1 MAIELLVA
9 LWEGFIASSAG
20 CVVVLMLR
28 RPWARLFGAAST
40 PLLWAL
46 VPLSL
51 LAVWLPAPS
60 LAVQEGWGVLPSIE
74 ATTLASTPEVEV
86 TTTSR
91 FDLALLLAPW
101 AAGSALATLYFVLL
115 QRRFRRRLGRLR
127 ELPDGT
133 LLAERTDV
141 GPAVLGALRPRI
153 VLPADFHTRYSP
165 DEQAL
170 ILAHERS
177 HQRRGDVLAN
187 AIATGLRATY
197 WFNPLLHY
205 AANRLRHDHELA
217 SDAEV
222 VQHYPHARRRYADTL
237 LNVQLAVPGLP
248 VGCLW
253 QSSHPLK
260 ERLLMLSTY
269 RSTPRRRTL
278 GTALALG
285 LSLSAAALAWAS
297 QPPRLDAAD
306 APAWAQQKVSLAGQ
320 DRTLR
325 QTVDDFARTV
335 GIQVDVA
342 DASVLDRLQAHTGID
357 YDFNDIEAG
366 TLLTLLLEESGVQ
379 VAYTGNGIRLS
390 AADAAPAS
398 KDAGAAAGD
407 AEPSYRRIAPPR
419 YPAEAVEAKQAGNV
433 LLHVMVGVDGLPTD
447 VSVASASQPGVFDEA
462 AITAVK
468 GWQFNPGMRNG
479 KPVAITVQVPI
490 CFALSQEQVDC
501 PSPEGALDGIYRMPP
516 EVKPNG

>member
-1 MAIELLVA
+1 MATELLLA
-9 LWEGFIASSAG
+9 LWEGLLASSAG
-20 CVVVLMLR
+20 CLLVLLLR
-28 RPWARLFGAAST
+28 RPWARLFGASTT
-40 PLLWAL
+40 PLLWGL
-46 VPLSL
+46 VPLCL

-60 LAVQEGWGVLPSIE
+60 LAVQEGWGVLPAIE
-74 ATTLASTPEVEV
+74 VAAPATPEAAV

-101 AAGSALATLYFVLL
+101 AAGSALAALYFVLL
-115 QRRFRRRLGRLR
+115 QR
-127 ELPDGT
+127 

-187 AIATGLRATY
+187 AIATGLRAVY

-222 VQHYPHARRRYADTL
+222 VQRYPHARRRYADTL

-260 ERLLMLSTY
+260 ERLLMLSTS

-297 QPPRLDAAD
+297 QPPRLNAD
-306 APAWAQQKVSLAGQ
+306 HPVWTQQAVSLKAES
-320 DRTLR
+320 RTLR
-325 QTVDDFARTV
+325 QAVESVAREA
-335 GIQVDVA
+335 GVA
-342 DASVLDRLQAHTGID
+342 ISGVEMLDRIAPAA
-357 YDFNDIEAG
+357 DIELDINATPAG
-366 TLLTLLLEESGVQ
+366 MVLESLLDARPVQYAFAGDVLLLSAAEPAATPAEAPAQAPSEQGPT
-379 VAYTGNGIRLS
+379 YRRLS
-390 AADAAPAS
+390 APSYPAS
-398 KDAGAAAGD
+398 AI
-407 AEPSYRRIAPPR
+407 R
-419 YPAEAVEAKQAGNV
+419 KQQTGYV
-433 LLHVMVGVDGLPTD
+433 LLHVMVGIDGTPSD
-447 VSVASASQPGVFDEA
+447 IAVSRSSGTTALDNSAIA
-462 AITAVK
+462 AVK
-468 GWQFNPGMRNG
+468 DWQFNPATRNG
-479 KPVAITVQVPI
+479 EPVAVRAQVPV
-490 CFALSQEQVDC
+490 CFQLSQRAINETTC
-501 PSPEGALDGIYRMPP
+501 PTFPDALDGIYRIPP